1 MTFDMVVTMIYQPRS
16 DNDRARRSDDLKKK
30 TFSIFCEYSSTKK
43 NVYGKIKKNPP
54 FPSSVNLEYRG
65 RLIKKILPFHPWSI
79 LSIGEDFFKNP
90 PFPTSML
97 EYGES
102 LKKNYLPSINFEY
115 RGRFKKSLLSILCQS
130 WVKPTLSILCQSWV

>member
-1 MTFDMVVTMIYQPRS
+1 MVVTMIYQPRS

-30 TFSIFCEYSSTKK
+30 NLFHILWIFKYKK

-65 RLIKKILPFHPWSI
+65 TLIKKILPFHPWSI
-79 LSIGEDFFKNP
+79 LIIGEDFLKNP

-102 LKKNYLPSINFEY
+102 LKKTYLPSINFEY
-115 RGRFKKSLLSILCQS
+115 RGRFKKS
-130 WVKPTLSILCQSWV
+130 TLSILCQSWV